1 MHLLSFKTLLHLK
14 VDFTFPAESF
24 FSFLIFISF
33 FGKRERGGGGE
44 RGGREM
50 SDYLK
55 NHCNTYCLMHKKKHH
70 DILDV
75 GD

>member
-33 FGKRERGGGGE
+33 FGKRGGGGE
-44 RGGREM
+44 RREG
-50 SDYLK
+50 
-55 NHCNTYCLMHKKKHH
+55 NE
-70 DILDV
+70 
-75 GD
+75 